1 MSVSL
6 CGAEHKSSANARV
19 TEYHDLFVGYASK
32 ACRVIVACPGRLGR
46 KDILADEHG
55 AAARDARVCSC
66 LYDSVSLGIGGV
78 MCPICQGCCSPFVSQ
93 GGIGLGGYGVFR
105 CAHYMHQEYCRGPL
119 HVQFGLILC
128 PICGAENEGFVCVF
142 DSTNE

>member
-1 MSVSL
+1 MSL
-6 CGAEHKSSANARV
+6 CGAEHKSSANARI

-66 LYDSVSLGIGGV
+66 LYDSVSLGIGGA
-78 MCPICQGCCSPFVSQ
+78 MCPICPGCCPPFVR
-93 GGIGLGGYGVFR
+93 GELGWVGMGFSAALIICTRNIAVDI
-105 CAHYMHQEYCRGPL
+105 YMSNL
-119 HVQFGLILC
+119 
-128 PICGAENEGFVCVF
+128 A
-142 DSTNE
+142 